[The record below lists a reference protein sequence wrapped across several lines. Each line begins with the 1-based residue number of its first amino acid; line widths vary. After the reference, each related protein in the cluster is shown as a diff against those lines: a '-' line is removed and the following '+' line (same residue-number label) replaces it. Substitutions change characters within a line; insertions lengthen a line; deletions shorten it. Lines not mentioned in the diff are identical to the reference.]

1 MAKAN
6 LKFSTDIIIRL
17 GEELNPSPDQSILE
31 LVKNSYDADARHCII
46 ELTNTSMPGGTVK
59 VCDDGDG
66 MDLPHIRDGWL
77 VLGRS
82 KKNIKTRTRLG
93 RIPAG
98 SKGLGRLAALRMGS
112 RTLLCT
118 RPRTS
123 PQRQYQ
129 LDIDWSVFD
138 KADLVEEVD
147 LLIESSACSKKNKPG
162 TEIILS
168 RLIHRITRSDVKKL
182 ARSLL
187 LLADPFADNP
197 EGFQPILQAPEFV
210 DLVKLVKCRY
220 YDDAEY
226 HLVAEV
232 NKKGEAAAFVKD
244 WKGEDLFSADHKELS
259 KKSKGSKYICPSAKF
274 DLWVFILNSF
284 AFSTRKTTMG
294 EVQKWLKVFGGVHLY
309 QNGLRVS
316 PYGNPGNDW
325 LDMNLRRAR
334 SPEERPSTNTS
345 IGRVSVFDTSALLT
359 QKTDRSGFIE
369 SDEFLELR
377 RFATDM
383 LDWMALRRVELA
395 EKRRAKARVVA
406 PKKSTKEKTS
416 FEQAIKQIP
425 KKEQNKIKSAFT
437 KYDDARR
444 KEVINLRKEVQ
455 LYRTLSTAGITA
467 ATFAHESG
475 GNPIKV
481 ISFSI
486 NTIGRRG
493 RKLLSK
499 KRYDADLAKPV
510 ERIKESTKA
519 LQVLGIATLELL
531 GYEKRRSGRVEIH
544 KIIHEI
550 TKTFAPFLKIRNVK
564 ITKELT
570 SGNPY
575 LRGSVAA
582 IESILT
588 NLLNNAIVWLED
600 IPKKKRAVVI
610 RTSIEEDILILNVLD
625 SGPGI
630 NDISLKDIW
639 LPGQTTRPNGTGLG
653 LTIIKDAV
661 VDLGGNVTAVEQG
674 ELGGAEFIVELPIL
688 GV

>member
-31 LVKNSYDADARHCII
+31 LVKNSYDADARKCII
-46 ELTNTSMPGGTVK
+46 ELKNTGTPGGTVK
-59 VCDDGDG
+59 VYDNGDG

-82 KKNIKTRTRLG
+82 NKNIKTRTRLG

-112 RTLLCT
+112 KTLLCT
-118 RPRTS
+118 RPILS
-123 PQRQYQ
+123 PQKQYQ
-129 LDIDWSVFD
+129 LDIDWSIFD
-138 KADLVEEVD
+138 KADLVEDVD
-147 LLIESSACSKKNKPG
+147 LTIESSTCSKPAKSG
-162 TEIILS
+162 TEITLL
-168 RLIHRITRSDVKKL
+168 RLRHRVTHSDVKKL

-187 LLADPFADNP
+187 LLADPFGDNP
-197 EGFQPILQAPEFV
+197 EGFQPILKAPEFD
-210 DLVKLVKCRY
+210 DLERLVKCRY
-220 YDDAEY
+220 YNDAEY

-232 NKKGEAAAFVKD
+232 NRKGEAIAFVKD
-244 WKGEDLFSADHKELS
+244 WKGEDLFSADHEELS
-259 KKSKGSKYICPSAKF
+259 AKHKGRTYDCSPAKF
-274 DLWVFILNSF
+274 DLWVFILNSTT
-284 AFSTRKTTMG
+284 FSTRKTTMG
-294 EVQKWLKVFGGVHLY
+294 EVQNWLQVFGGVHLY

-325 LDMNLRRAR
+325 LDMNLRRVR

-345 IGRVSVFDTSALLT
+345 IGRVSLLDTSALLI

-369 SDEFLELR
+369 SDEFHELR

-383 LDWMALRRVELA
+383 LDWMAIRRMELA
-395 EKRRAKARVVA
+395 EKRRAKARVIA
-406 PKKSTKEKTS
+406 PKKATKEKTS
-416 FEQAIKQIP
+416 VEQAIKEMP
-425 KKEQNKIKSAFT
+425 KREQKKIKSAFT
-437 KYDDARR
+437 KYDNAKR
-444 KEVINLRKEVQ
+444 KEVVNLRKEVQ

-467 ATFAHESG
+467 ATFAHESEG
-475 GNPIKV
+475 GPIKT
-481 ISFSI
+481 ISQSI

-493 RKLLSK
+493 KDSLSK
-499 KRYDADLAKPV
+499 KRYDSQFAKPI

-519 LQVLGIATLELL
+519 LKVLGTATLELL
-531 GYEKRRSGRVEIH
+531 DYEKRRSGRVEIH
-544 KIIHEI
+544 EIINVI
-550 TKTFAPFLKIRNVK
+550 TETFAPFLKIRNVK
-564 ITKELT
+564 IRKELA

-575 LRGSVAA
+575 LRGSKAA
-582 IESILT
+582 VESILT

-600 IPKKKRAVVI
+600 IPKKKRVVVI
-610 RTSIEEDILILNVLD
+610 RTSIEEDTLILNVLD

-630 NDISLKDIW
+630 KDISSKDIW

-653 LTIIKDAV
+653 LTIIRDAV
-661 VDLGGNVTAVEQG
+661 VDLGGNVRVVEQG
-674 ELGGAEFIVELPIL
+674 ELGGAEFIIELPIL

>member
-17 GEELNPSPDQSILE
+17 GEELNPSPAQSILE
-31 LVKNSYDADARHCII
+31 LVKNSYDADARNCII
-46 ELTNTSMPGGTVK
+46 ELTNIEMPGGSVK

-66 MDLPHIRDGWL
+66 MDLSHIKDGWL

-82 KKNIKTRTRLG
+82 RKNIKTKTRLG

-112 RTLLCT
+112 RTILCT
-118 RPRTS
+118 RPRLS
-123 PQRQYQ
+123 HQRQYQ
-129 LDIDWSVFD
+129 LDIDWSVFER
-138 KADLVEEVD
+138 ADLVEDVV
-147 LLIESSACSKKNKPG
+147 LSIESTSPEKNKSG

-168 RLIHRITRSDVKKL
+168 KLKHRITRSDVKKL

-197 EGFQPILQAPEFV
+197 EGFQPTLHASEFV
-210 DLVKLVKCRY
+210 DLEKLVKRRY

-232 NKKGEAAAFVKD
+232 NKKGEATACVKD
-244 WKGEDLFSADHKELS
+244 WKGQVLFSADHKELS
-259 KKSKGSKYICPSAKF
+259 KKSKESKYICPSAKF
-274 DLWVFILNSF
+274 DLWVFILNSI
-284 AFSTRKTTMG
+284 AFSTRNITLT
-294 EVQKWLKVFGGVHLY
+294 EVRIWLQAFGGVHLY
-309 QNGLRVS
+309 QNGLRVN
-316 PYGNPGNDW
+316 PYGNSGNDW
-325 LDMNLRRAR
+325 LDMNLRRVR

-345 IGRVSVFDTSALLT
+345 IGRVSVLDTSALLI

-395 EKRRAKARVVA
+395 EKRRAKARAIA

-416 FEQAIKQIP
+416 VEQAIKMVP
-425 KKEQNKIKSAFT
+425 KKEQSKIKLAFA
-437 KYDDARR
+437 KYDNARR
-444 KEVINLRKEVQ
+444 KEVVNLRKEVQ

-475 GNPIKV
+475 GNPIKA
-481 ISFSI
+481 ISLSI
-486 NTIGRRG
+486 NTIGTRAKR
-493 RKLLSK
+493 LLSK
-499 KRYDADLAKPV
+499 KRYEAELSKPV
-510 ERIKESTKA
+510 GRIKESTKA
-519 LQVLGIATLELL
+519 LKVLGTATLELL
-531 GYEKRRSGRVEIH
+531 DYEKRRSGKVEIH

-564 ITKELT
+564 IVKELT

-575 LRGSVAA
+575 LHGSDAA

-600 IPKKKRAVVI
+600 VKKNKRVVII
-610 RTSIEEDILILNVLD
+610 RTSIEDDILILNVLD

-630 NDISLKDIW
+630 RDISLKDIW

-661 VDLGGNVTAVEQG
+661 VDLGGNVQAVDQG
-674 ELGGAEFIVELPIL
+674 ELGGAKFIVELPIL

>member
-31 LVKNSYDADARHCII
+31 LVKNSYDADARNCII
-46 ELTNTSMPGGTVK
+46 ELTNTGASGGTVK

-66 MDLPHIRDGWL
+66 MNLPHIKDGWL

-82 KKNIKTRTRLG
+82 RKNIKTRTRLG

-112 RTLLCT
+112 KTLLCT
-118 RPRTS
+118 RPRVP
-123 PQRQYQ
+123 PQKQYQ

-147 LLIESSACSKKNKPG
+147 LLIESSACPKKNKPG

-168 RLIHRITRSDVKKL
+168 KLKHRITRSDVKKL

-187 LLADPFADNP
+187 LLADPFTDNP
-197 EGFQPILQAPEFV
+197 EGFQPILRAPEFV
-210 DLVKLVKCRY
+210 DLEKLVKRRY

-232 NKKGEAAAFVKD
+232 NKKGEATAFVKD
-244 WKGEDLFSADHKELS
+244 WKGAELFSADHKELS

-274 DLWVFILNSF
+274 DLWVFILNSI
-284 AFSTRKTTMG
+284 AFSTRNTTLT
-294 EVQKWLKVFGGVHLY
+294 EVKNWLQVFGGVHLY

-369 SDEFLELR
+369 SDGFLELR

-383 LDWMALRRVELA
+383 LDWMALRRMELA
-395 EKRRAKARVVA
+395 EKRRAKARAIA
-406 PKKSTKEKTS
+406 PKRAAKSKTTVQEAIKNIPKSAQGTVQAAFNKYHNAKEK
-416 FEQAIKQIP
+416 
-425 KKEQNKIKSAFT
+425 
-437 KYDDARR
+437 
-444 KEVINLRKEVQ
+444 EVTNLRKEVQ

-475 GNPIKV
+475 GNPIKAIAV
-481 ISFSI
+481 SI
-486 NTIGRRG
+486 GTIGTRCKR
-493 RKLLSK
+493 LLSK
-499 KRYDADLAKPV
+499 KRYDGELAKPV

-519 LQVLGIATLELL
+519 LKVLGIATLELL
-531 GYEKRRSGRVEIH
+531 DYEKRRTGRVEVH
-544 KIIHEI
+544 KIVHAI
-550 TKTFAPFLKIRNVK
+550 TKTLAPFLKVRNVK
-564 ITKELT
+564 IIKELA

-575 LRGSVAA
+575 LRGSDAA

-588 NLLNNAIVWLED
+588 NLLNNSIVWLED
-600 IPKKKRAVVI
+600 VPKKKRVVVI
-610 RTSIEEDILILNVLD
+610 RTSIEGDVLILNVLD

-630 NDISLKDIW
+630 NDISSKDIW

-661 VDLGGNVTAVEQG
+661 VDLGGNVQAVEQG